1 MTDSRTTSKLGALP
15 YRPCVGVMLLNAAGE
30 VFVGRR
36 IDREAEAWQMP
47 QGGIDPGEEPV
58 TAVFRELREEIGTD
72 KARILAETPD
82 WLTYDLPPQL
92 LGRLWGGKYR
102 GQRQKWFVLR
112 FTGREDEIDLNTDHP
127 EFEAWRWVSID
138 ALPGLIV
145 PFKRAIYTELVE
157 RFRAF
162 AVPATAG

>member
-1 MTDSRTTSKLGALP
+1 MTESGSHPEAQSLP
-15 YRPCVGVMLLNAAGE
+15 YRPCVGVMLLNQKGE

-92 LGRLWGGKYR
+92 VGRVWSGRYR
-102 GQRQKWFVLR
+102 GQRQKWFALR
-112 FTGREDEIDLNTDHP
+112 FVGRDDEIDLNTGHP
-127 EFEAWRWVSID
+127 EFEAWRWVDID

-145 PFKRAIYTELVE
+145 PFKRAIYTELVT
-157 RFRAF
+157 RFRSF
-162 AVPATAG
+162 AVPATRS